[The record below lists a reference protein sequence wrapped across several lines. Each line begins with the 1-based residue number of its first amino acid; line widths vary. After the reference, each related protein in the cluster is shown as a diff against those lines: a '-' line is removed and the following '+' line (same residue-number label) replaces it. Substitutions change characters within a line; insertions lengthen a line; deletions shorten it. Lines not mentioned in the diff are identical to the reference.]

1 MDDHQIYEKLRKYRR
16 ARGVSVEQLAQ
27 EIGEN
32 SQKVGRIERGQR
44 SLTVDYLLKISKALS
59 APIGTLLEDKEEKEA
74 AIEPS
79 SAFDSNILNA
89 VVLFVEEIAQQRGYT
104 SQQKGK
110 MISKIY
116 EIILQLPSENRYSFF
131 RSLRDCLNIVLQ
143 NESTTCN

>member
-1 MDDHQIYEKLRKYRR
+1 MDDRQIYEKLRKYRR
-16 ARGVSVEQLAQ
+16 ARGISVDQLAQ

-59 APIGTLLEDKEEKEA
+59 TPIEALLTSKEEKVAEREA
-74 AIEPS
+74 S
-79 SAFDSNILNA
+79 SSFDSNVLNA
-89 VVLFVEEIAQQRGYT
+89 VVMFVDELAVKKGYS

-116 EIILQLPSENRYSFF
+116 EILLNLPTENRHSFL
-131 RSLRDCLNIVLQ
+131 RSLRDCLNIILQ
-143 NESTTCN
+143 NE